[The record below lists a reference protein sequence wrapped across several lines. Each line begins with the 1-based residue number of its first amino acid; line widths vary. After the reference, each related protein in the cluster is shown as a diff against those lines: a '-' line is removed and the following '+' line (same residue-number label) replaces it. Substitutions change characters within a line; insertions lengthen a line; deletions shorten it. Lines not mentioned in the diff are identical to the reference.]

1 MTKSLQHNTQLL
13 HFCFCFVDLLSG
25 ISLFIWTQEKENSR
39 VIKQSFFFYVY
50 FSPQTQRP
58 ASAYILFLWKQT
70 GDLSHVIK
78 VTAVFFKAKPV
89 FKCILFFFLHSMA
102 HMMRKL
108 LSTQCPFFPLIMSS
122 WKGVVAEMCSSCG
135 SGGAGMGAGG
145 QTETSYEKPKLLS
158 QARN

>member
-1 MTKSLQHNTQLL
+1 MIAWWQNPCNITPSYCIF
-13 HFCFCFVDLLSG
+13 FCCFVDLLSG
-25 ISLFIWTQEKENSR
+25 IYLFIWTQEKENSR
-39 VIKQSFFFYVY
+39 VIKQFFFNIF

-78 VTAVFFKAKPV
+78 VTAVFFKAKLV
-89 FKCILFFFLHSMA
+89 FKCFHFFSPFNGSHDEEVVIHPVS
-102 HMMRKL
+102 
-108 LSTQCPFFPLIMSS
+108 FFPLIMSS

-135 SGGAGMGAGG
+135 SGGGG
-145 QTETSYEKPKLLS
+145 QTETFYEKPKLLS

>member
-1 MTKSLQHNTQLL
+1 MMTKSLQHNTQLL

-39 VIKQSFFFYVY
+39 VIKQSFFFNVY

-89 FKCILFFFLHSMA
+89 FKCFLFFFP
-102 HMMRKL
+102 
-108 LSTQCPFFPLIMSS
+108 PFNGSHDEEVVIHPVSFFSS
-122 WKGVVAEMCSSCG
+122 NHEQLERCCS
-135 SGGAGMGAGG
+135 
-145 QTETSYEKPKLLS
+145 
-158 QARN
+158 